1 LHPSFDVR
9 AAEPLLNLAVVEPE
23 VDPDLRGLA
32 RGGGGD
38 PRPTSPDSR
47 EGSGSGS
54 AAPAGGPLR
63 PPPPSA
69 VVVAC
74 SRHAREEAHTRGRG
88 SAGEPDGEGE
98 GGRAVEACAARWR
111 GEERR
116 EAGFGCDGVLVEAK
130 PRLGSCVMERRRRC
144 RSGERIEREG
154 RGRWGKLESMTNG
167 PCSG

>member
-1 LHPSFDVR
+1 LIRISEDWHAAEEGIRGQPHLILGREADLGQQHPPAGRFDLLHPLLSLSLAP
-9 AAEPLLNLAVVEPE
+9 AALG
-23 VDPDLRGLA
+23 R
-32 RGGGGD
+32 
-38 PRPTSPDSR
+38 RPTP
-47 EGSGSGS
+47 G
-54 AAPAGGPLR
+54 
-63 PPPPSA
+63 
-69 VVVAC
+69 
-74 SRHAREEAHTRGRG
+74 GRG